1 MVFLLFS
8 YNKHV
13 YCVVHCIHVDYILY
27 KHCVVM
33 TDTKKKKENLSE
45 SNFGHTE
52 DEWGTEKKD
61 SECISCDIKERK
73 KNLDN
78 KRIVAYKLK
87 NEE

>member
-1 MVFLLFS
+1 MIFLLFS

-13 YCVVHCIHVDYILY
+13 YCVVHCIHVDYILC

-33 TDTKKKKENLSE
+33 ADTKKEKNLSE

-78 KRIVAYKLK
+78 KRIVAYKLN

>member
-1 MVFLLFS
+1 MIFLLFS

-13 YCVVHCIHVDYILY
+13 YCVVHCIHVDYILC

-33 TDTKKKKENLSE
+33 TDTKKEKKLSE

-73 KNLDN
+73 KKLDSQ
-78 KRIVAYKLK
+78 RIVAYKLN

>member
-1 MVFLLFS
+1 MA
-8 YNKHV
+8 
-13 YCVVHCIHVDYILY
+13 
-27 KHCVVM
+27 
-33 TDTKKKKENLSE
+33 DTKKGKNLSK

-61 SECISCDIKERK
+61 SEYPSCVIKERK

-78 KRIVAYKLK
+78 TRIVAYKLK

>member
-1 MVFLLFS
+1 MSAVS
-8 YNKHV
+8 CIV
-13 YCVVHCIHVDYILY
+13 YMLIIFYGKL
-27 KHCVVM
+27 CVVM
-33 TDTKKKKENLSE
+33 ADTKKKEKLSE

-61 SECISCDIKERK
+61 SEYPSCDIKERK

-78 KRIVAYKLK
+78 KRIVAYKLN

>member
-1 MVFLLFS
+1 MSAVS
-8 YNKHV
+8 CIV
-13 YCVVHCIHVDYILY
+13 YMSIIFYD

-33 TDTKKKKENLSE
+33 ADTKKKENL
-45 SNFGHTE
+45 H
-52 DEWGTEKKD
+52 EWSLALMRGSGGGTEKKD
-61 SECISCDIKERK
+61 SERGFCDIKDRK

>member
-1 MVFLLFS
+1 
-8 YNKHV
+8 
-13 YCVVHCIHVDYILY
+13 
-27 KHCVVM
+27 M
-33 TDTKKKKENLSE
+33 TDTKKEKKLSE

-61 SECISCDIKERK
+61 SERGFCDVKERK

-78 KRIVAYKLK
+78 KRIVAYKLN

>member
-1 MVFLLFS
+1 
-8 YNKHV
+8 
-13 YCVVHCIHVDYILY
+13 
-27 KHCVVM
+27 M
-33 TDTKKKKENLSE
+33 TDTKKEKKLSE

-73 KNLDN
+73 KKLDSQ
-78 KRIVAYKLK
+78 RIVAYKLN

>member
-1 MVFLLFS
+1 MIFLLFS

-13 YCVVHCIHVDYILY
+13 YCVVHCIHVDYILC

-78 KRIVAYKLK
+78 KRIVAFKLK

>member
-1 MVFLLFS
+1 MA
-8 YNKHV
+8 
-13 YCVVHCIHVDYILY
+13 D
-27 KHCVVM
+27 
-33 TDTKKKKENLSE
+33 KKKKKNPTK

-61 SECISCDIKERK
+61 SEHPSCDIKERK

-78 KRIVAYKLK
+78 KRIVAYKLN

>member
-52 DEWGTEKKD
+52 DEWGAEKKD

-78 KRIVAYKLK
+78 KKIVAYKLK